1 MLTQP
6 RLDHLRSR
14 KRDGMVDAFSEI
26 ETQDGAATLSHAE
39 WLGLLVD
46 LKITSRAN
54 KRLPDPHEHGKT
66 APFRCDARGR
76 GLPRRPASR

>member
-1 MLTQP
+1 MMLTQP

-46 LKITSRAN
+46 L
-54 KRLPDPHEHGKT
+54 
-66 APFRCDARGR
+66 
-76 GLPRRPASR
+76 